1 METLRRAAHKAEAMT
16 DHHPPLTI
24 TETAARL
31 RVSKDTVRTFIS
43 RGLLTEI
50 RYSKR
55 LVYVTWQS
63 VEEFERT
70 GDPDWSSR
78 TSKASGSSGSTSG
91 TQTPPEKRKP
101 DRSGVQLERLTK

>member
-1 METLRRAAHKAEAMT
+1 MSE
-16 DHHPPLTI
+16 HHPPLTI
-24 TETAARL
+24 AETATRL
-31 RVSKDTVRTFIS
+31 RVSKDTVRTLIG

-63 VEEFERT
+63 VEEFAQT

-78 TSKASGSSGSTSG
+78 TSKTSGSSDTTSELSAA
-91 TQTPPEKRKP
+91 TAKKKP